1 MMTELFD
8 LFVQLD
14 IALRQEVGPMTYDNP
29 LQKSVRKLAE
39 ACGIDWREVG
49 EHTFSIIGL
58 QEKETEERCKRYWD
72 MVYKLCELEIDTDKM
87 DKAREEYIRRA
98 GAKG

>member
-1 MMTELFD
+1 MTDTQWDRALYFPAYVKFFD

-49 EHTFSIIGL
+49 EHTFSIVGL
-58 QEKETEERCKRYWD
+58 QD
-72 MVYKLCELEIDTDKM
+72 EIVSRVIR
-87 DKAREEYIRRA
+87 ARVRA
-98 GAKG
+98 EGDGE

>member
-1 MMTELFD
+1 MTDTQWDRALYFPAYVKFFD

-49 EHTFSIIGL
+49 EHTYSIL
-58 QEKETEERCKRYWD
+58 
-72 MVYKLCELEIDTDKM
+72 
-87 DKAREEYIRRA
+87 